1 MRKLMVPV
9 LFLSALPL
17 VALMAVAGDVT
28 RIHVHVINDLGK
40 PVGNAEVIVK
50 FQGRSVV
57 KLGAKV
63 RTSWEMRTTQEG
75 IANVPGVPHG
85 KVLIQIYAKN
95 YQTYGQTFDMQ
106 DDEKNVEIQL
116 QPPQPQYSNTTPP
129 AK

>member
-1 MRKLMVPV
+1 MRKKFMVPV
-9 LFLSALPL
+9 LLLAALPL
-17 VALMAVAGDVT
+17 AAGDT
-28 RIHVHVINDLGK
+28 TKIQIHVVNDLGK

-50 FQGRSVV
+50 FEGRSIV

-85 KVLIQIYAKN
+85 KVLIQINAHN
-95 YQTYGQTFDMQ
+95 YQTYGQRFDMQ
-106 DDEKNVEIQL
+106 EDEKTVEVKL
-116 QPPQPQYSNTTPP
+116 QQPQAQYSNTPAP

>member
-1 MRKLMVPV
+1 MVPM
-9 LFLSALPL
+9 LLLAALPL
-17 VALMAVAGDVT
+17 AAGDT
-28 RIHVHVINDLGK
+28 TKIQIHVVNDLGK

-50 FQGRSVV
+50 FEGRSIV

-85 KVLIQIYAKN
+85 KVLIQINARN
-95 YQTYGQTFDMQ
+95 YQTYGQRFDMQ
-106 DDEKNVEIQL
+106 EDEKKVEIQL
-116 QPPQPQYSNTTPP
+116 QPPQAQYSNSAPP